1 MRSSGLGG
9 PRIGGFRV
17 LILVLPINHRDIAK
31 SLAGVDKKK
40 IAWTLRLYGV
50 IYFHSQIRTTSLTWV
65 FFSELQTLAYILDL
79 NPIWMSRLHRSCVYT
94 NRYIVLLLQ
103 RFCSTMPWQAL
114 GLVLMLKT
122 SADTSKHVRFY
133 SLFRV
138 VSDFSPL
145 CLTKQAWRVA
155 WKTPRVPARVNVSST
170 RHSRVLPSH
179 PNPDVLYP
187 PFTPDLHVYTLAKKG
202 PNVLF

>member
-1 MRSSGLGG
+1 
-9 PRIGGFRV
+9 
-17 LILVLPINHRDIAK
+17 
-31 SLAGVDKKK
+31 
-40 IAWTLRLYGV
+40 
-50 IYFHSQIRTTSLTWV
+50 
-65 FFSELQTLAYILDL
+65 
-79 NPIWMSRLHRSCVYT
+79 MSRLHRSCVYT

-179 PNPDVLYP
+179 PNPD
-187 PFTPDLHVYTLAKKG
+187 LHVYTLAKKG
-202 PNVLF
+202 PNVFFNFFYSRKQAILTGLFRRVFYVCVVCIFFIYRVYLL

>member
-1 MRSSGLGG
+1 
-9 PRIGGFRV
+9 
-17 LILVLPINHRDIAK
+17 
-31 SLAGVDKKK
+31 
-40 IAWTLRLYGV
+40 
-50 IYFHSQIRTTSLTWV
+50 
-65 FFSELQTLAYILDL
+65 
-79 NPIWMSRLHRSCVYT
+79 
-94 NRYIVLLLQ
+94 
-103 RFCSTMPWQAL
+103 
-114 GLVLMLKT
+114 MLKT

-187 PFTPDLHVYTLAKKG
+187 PFTPDLHVYTLAKKRTKCFFNFFYFRKQACFG
-202 PNVLF
+202 EYLMSVWFVSFSFTVYICCKFGMLSCLTLGDHRL

>member
-1 MRSSGLGG
+1 
-9 PRIGGFRV
+9 
-17 LILVLPINHRDIAK
+17 
-31 SLAGVDKKK
+31 
-40 IAWTLRLYGV
+40 
-50 IYFHSQIRTTSLTWV
+50 
-65 FFSELQTLAYILDL
+65 
-79 NPIWMSRLHRSCVYT
+79 MSRLHRSCVYT
-94 NRYIVLLLQ
+94 NWYIVLLLQ

-202 PNVLF
+202 PNVFFNFFYFRKQAILTGLFRRVSYVCVVCIFFIYRVYLL

>member
-1 MRSSGLGG
+1 
-9 PRIGGFRV
+9 
-17 LILVLPINHRDIAK
+17 
-31 SLAGVDKKK
+31 
-40 IAWTLRLYGV
+40 
-50 IYFHSQIRTTSLTWV
+50 
-65 FFSELQTLAYILDL
+65 
-79 NPIWMSRLHRSCVYT
+79 MSRLHRSCVYT

-187 PFTPDLHVYTLAKKG
+187 PFTPDLHVYTLAKKRTKCFFNFFYFRKQAILTCLCG
-202 PNVLF
+202 LYLFHLPCISAVNLACWAAWRLVITHFNSQSHLW